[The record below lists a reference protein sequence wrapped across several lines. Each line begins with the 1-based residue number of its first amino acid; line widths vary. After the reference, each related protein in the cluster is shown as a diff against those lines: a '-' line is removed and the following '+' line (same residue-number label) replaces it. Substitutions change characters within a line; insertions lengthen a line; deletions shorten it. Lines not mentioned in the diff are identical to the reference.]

1 MANGLLF
8 GIAWVVFSLLG
19 EWGATS
25 WINSAPNGAGTYWG
39 TASNLGVI
47 GAGAFDFI
55 LWIVTP
61 IFIFIVLMVIFSMI
75 RFHVP
80 KTETNP
86 GDAKDQ
92 KRSNKA
98 FIGIWIVASILI
110 NLLVWVHPNA
120 SGLEQ
125 VFAAQRITKNEHPLI
140 VDVAARQWEWIF
152 SYPQYGITQSV
163 NSQGQDVLYLPVN
176 RPVKFVLQ
184 SYDPFHTYDATVDV
198 MHSFWIP
205 GFGVKQD
212 VVPGET
218 RTLVLTPT
226 QITSTLKNPAVRVQ
240 CAEVCGPGH
249 PYMEANVHVVSSSTF
264 ASWAKAQASGGS

>member
-1 MANGLLF
+1 MANTLLF
-8 GIAWVVFSLLG
+8 GIIWVVGSLLG
-19 EWGATS
+19 EWGATA
-25 WINSAPNGAGTYWG
+25 WINSAPNGAGVYWG

-47 GAGAFDFI
+47 SAGAFDFL
-55 LWIVTP
+55 LWVAVP
-61 IFIFIVLMVIFSMI
+61 IFVFVVLMLIFSMI
-75 RFHVP
+75 RFRV
-80 KTETNP
+80 KKNETNP
-86 GDAKDQ
+86 GEATDQ
-92 KRSNKA
+92 RRSNKA
-98 FIGIWIVASILI
+98 FIGIWIVASILVNI
-110 NLLVWVHPNA
+110 LIWLHPNA

-125 VFAAQRITKNEHPLI
+125 VFAAQRVTKAENPLI

-152 SYPQYGITQSV
+152 SYPQYGIAQAV
-163 NSQGQDVLYLPVN
+163 NAAGDDVLYLPVN

-184 SYDPFHTYDATVDV
+184 SYDPFHTYDSTVDV

-226 QITSTLKNPAVRVQ
+226 QITSTLQNPAVRVQ

-249 PYMEANVHVVSSSTF
+249 PYMEANVHVVSASAF
-264 ASWAKAQASGGS
+264 AAWAKAEAGGGS